1 MTANEKYKICFPTR
15 LTSAKYK
22 LITFYVNYLR
32 RHQNLLMVCSSI
44 KFLITNYISCFT
56 EANIYSPTYIQIS
69 KELENPLDVTV
80 AYVSEINK
88 SKTIKYLNYLRLRD
102 TLPMWGP
109 SRNTTLESLTM
120 TSRWLW
126 WSDDLSMSFVY
137 GISFAINR

>member
-1 MTANEKYKICFPTR
+1 
-15 LTSAKYK
+15 
-22 LITFYVNYLR
+22 
-32 RHQNLLMVCSSI
+32 MVCSSI

-120 TSRWLW
+120 TSR
-126 WSDDLSMSFVY
+126 
-137 GISFAINR
+137 